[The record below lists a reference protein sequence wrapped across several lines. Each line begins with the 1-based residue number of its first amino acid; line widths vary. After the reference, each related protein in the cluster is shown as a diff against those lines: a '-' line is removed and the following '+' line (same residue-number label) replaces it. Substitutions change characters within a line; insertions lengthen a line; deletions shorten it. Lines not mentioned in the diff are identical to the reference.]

1 MNQFFLKLHVLVKSH
16 EDFLLRLK
24 SGLSFVQFW
33 LYFFFRTQK
42 YDLTKFGRQKVIMTR
57 ETRKKA

>member
-42 YDLTKFGRQKVIMTR
+42 YMTWLNLVD
-57 ETRKKA
+57 KKW